1 MLWLK
6 IMKLID
12 TNIILRYMLND
23 HAELSKKASDI
34 IANEDVL
41 LYSHQKI
48 SGKEVVTFDKKL
60 FAKLQDLK

>member
-1 MLWLK
+1 
-6 IMKLID
+6 
-12 TNIILRYMLND
+12 MLND